1 MLLPALRAAPDGGT
15 KAGISQEMDSDP
27 SEWGLGAPSTTHSG
41 RGSREGTAL
50 LAPKWEAACVQ
61 GPVGLFV
68 P

>member
-1 MLLPALRAAPDGGT
+1 MLLPALCVPPGRGT

-27 SEWGLGAPSTTHSG
+27 SKWGLEAPSTTHSG
-41 RGSREGTAL
+41 TGSREGTA

-61 GPVGLFV
+61 GPVGLFL